1 MPESPLADIHRLVW
15 TSLMAALIAV
25 GAMTVIPVGPVP
37 VTLQTL
43 FVLLAGFALGPR
55 SGTYAMLLYI
65 AAGALGLPVFAGGKS
80 GIAVLFGPTGG
91 YLAGFVVM
99 AWCAGMGGRRRE
111 GGRMTVVVAA
121 SWALAGLAAA
131 YGLGALRLM
140 SVLDI
145 GMGRAV
151 AVGVLPFMP
160 GDLLKIVAAV
170 AAWRYLRDRRL
181 LP

>member
-1 MPESPLADIHRLVW
+1 
-15 TSLMAALIAV
+15 MAALIAV

-55 SGTYAMLLYI
+55 GGTYAMLLYI

-99 AWCAGMGGRRRE
+99 AWCAGMGGRRRK
-111 GGRMTVVVAA
+111 GGRMTVVVAT

-145 GMGRAV
+145 GVGRAV
-151 AVGVLPFMP
+151 AVGVLPFLP

-170 AAWRYLRDRRL
+170 AAWCYLRDRRL